1 MLLVEV
7 GKPTVGPEPSQT
19 EPVTAE
25 IGPDFTT
32 GRYRWT
38 RFCVLS
44 IMNSLKRNFRNV
56 FSIQLFYVYTMY
68 TNFKLLIKIL
78 LVPDIRPSLK
88 KKTKKQKR

>member
-25 IGPDFTT
+25 TGPDLTA

-38 RFCVLS
+38 HFCLLS
-44 IMNSLKRNFRNV
+44 IMNSFERNFRNV
-56 FSIQLFYVYTMY
+56 FFVQLFYVYTMC

-88 KKTKKQKR
+88 KKKK